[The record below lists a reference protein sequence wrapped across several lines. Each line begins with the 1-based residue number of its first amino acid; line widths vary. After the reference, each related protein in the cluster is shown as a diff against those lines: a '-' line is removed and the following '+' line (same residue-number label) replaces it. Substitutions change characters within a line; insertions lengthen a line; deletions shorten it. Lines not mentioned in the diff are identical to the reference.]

1 MGVADSIVVY
11 RVRLTTPASSGCAD
25 AALRA
30 VLTTELGT
38 PPTLARDDHG
48 KPYMVGRARVFSI
61 AHSGELALIAVAR
74 TGELG
79 VDVEH
84 HRPLRDA
91 ATIARRFFTAGEAA
105 EVDAAVQR
113 SELAAF
119 YRVWCRKEAWV
130 KARGGGL
137 RLPLDTVDVRGDVP
151 GWWIA
156 DLDVGAGYTA
166 AIACAGDAAAVRL
179 VDL

>member
-1 MGVADSIVVY
+1 MAEPIVVY
-11 RVRLTTPASSGCAD
+11 RVRLATAAYSGCAD
-25 AALRA
+25 AALHHI
-30 VLTTELGT
+30 LTAELGG
-38 PPTLARDDHG
+38 PFVLARDDHG
-48 KPYMVGRARVFSI
+48 KPYVIGRACAFNV
-61 AHSGELALIAVAR
+61 AHSGALALVAVAR
-74 TGELG
+74 GGELG

-84 HRPLRDA
+84 HRLLREA

-105 EVDAAVQR
+105 EVEAGVRAGD
-113 SELAAF
+113 LAAF

-137 RLPLDTVDVRGDVP
+137 RLPLDTVDVRGEVP

-156 DLDVGAGYTA
+156 DLDVGAGYSA
-166 AIACAGDAAAVRL
+166 AIARAGAAADVRV